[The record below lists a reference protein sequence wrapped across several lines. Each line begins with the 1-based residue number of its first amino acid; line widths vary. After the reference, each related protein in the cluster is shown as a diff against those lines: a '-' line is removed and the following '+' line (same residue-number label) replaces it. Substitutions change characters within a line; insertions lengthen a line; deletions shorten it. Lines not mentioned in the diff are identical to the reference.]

1 MNFDHWKE
9 AIAEEAPALVPPRA
23 NPRKRQAAPDFY
35 RAYLK
40 SETDPRRRKRAAQA
54 GATLIP
60 KAPNYHDVPPVTE
73 PADAFIPPQQGSFV
87 RLPAQEELV

>member
-9 AIAEEAPALVPPRA
+9 VLAQDAPALVPPRA
-23 NPRKRQAAPDFY
+23 NPRRRSATPDFY

-40 SETDPRRRKRAAQA
+40 SETDPRRRQRASQA

-73 PADAFIPPQQGSFV
+73 PADAFIPPSRGVFV
-87 RLPAQEELV
+87 RVPVQEELV